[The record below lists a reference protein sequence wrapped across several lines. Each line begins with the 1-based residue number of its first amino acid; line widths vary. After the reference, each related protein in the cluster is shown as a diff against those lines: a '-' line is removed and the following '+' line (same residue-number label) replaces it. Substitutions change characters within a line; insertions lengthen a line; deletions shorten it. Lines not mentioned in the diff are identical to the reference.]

1 MPESLEICGLFR
13 ECTPD
18 ELHAVAAACETV
30 TARQGETIFE
40 ARSPA
45 EHLYIVA
52 AGTIEL
58 KFSVIHYMER
68 QEIPIERKFKGDA
81 FGWSAIVP
89 PHSFTLSA
97 VATRDSELVRISRA
111 QIEHLCRSNH
121 HFGYVFMQSIAE
133 VVGRRFNVVQQMLID
148 NIQHSLKKKEPG
160 AL

>member
-1 MPESLEICGLFR
+1 MLEVFEKSSLFG

-18 ELHAVAAACETV
+18 ELHAVATACEHI
-30 TARQGETIFE
+30 TARRGERIFE
-40 ARSPA
+40 AQSPA

-58 KFSVIHYMER
+58 QFSVIHYMAEK
-68 QEIPIERKFKGDA
+68 EIPIERKFKGDA

-97 VATRDSELVRISRA
+97 VATRDSELLRIGRA
-111 QIEHLCRSNH
+111 QIEHLCLANQ
-121 HFGYVFMQSIAE
+121 HFGYVFMKGIAE
-133 VVGRRFNVVQQMLID
+133 LVGKRFNTMQQTLID
-148 NIQHSLKKKEPG
+148 NVQHYLKQKEAG